1 MPVRPGNKNEL
12 LMLRM
17 KPVITLPMLF
27 AAFALQV
34 SCGSPSAEEAAPGT
48 LSTELVHN
56 PNSLQESS
64 LTESPKMVFDD
75 TLHDF
80 GRMKEGESVQYDFHF
95 TNKGKRDLLI
105 TEAKGS
111 CGCTVPSFPKEP
123 VRSQQDGIIQVTFN
137 SAGKKG
143 YNEKSVM
150 VITNATP
157 SVYNLTIRAEVY

>member
-1 MPVRPGNKNEL
+1 MNSVFTFLIL
-12 LMLRM
+12 LAVLW
-17 KPVITLPMLF
+17 
-27 AAFALQV
+27 LQS
-34 SCGSPSAEEAAPGT
+34 SCGTPANEEANPGT

-56 PNSLQESS
+56 PNSLDPGTLSD
-64 LTESPKMVFDD
+64 TPKMVFDD

-80 GRMKEGESVQYDFHF
+80 GRMREGESVQYDFHF
-95 TNKGKRDLLI
+95 TNHGKRDLLI

-123 VRSQQDGIIQVTFN
+123 VRSGQDGVIQVTFN

-150 VITNATP
+150 VISNASP
-157 SVYNLTIRAEVY
+157 SLYNLTIRAQVE

>member
-1 MPVRPGNKNEL
+1 
-12 LMLRM
+12 M
-17 KPVITLPMLF
+17 KTVITLSSAC
-27 AAFALQV
+27 AALALLV
-34 SCGSPSAEEAAPGT
+34 SCGTPSAEEATPGT

-56 PNSLQESS
+56 PNSLEQNA
-64 LTESPKMVFDD
+64 LNESPKMVFDD

-123 VRSQQDGIIQVTFN
+123 VRSGQDGIIQVTFN